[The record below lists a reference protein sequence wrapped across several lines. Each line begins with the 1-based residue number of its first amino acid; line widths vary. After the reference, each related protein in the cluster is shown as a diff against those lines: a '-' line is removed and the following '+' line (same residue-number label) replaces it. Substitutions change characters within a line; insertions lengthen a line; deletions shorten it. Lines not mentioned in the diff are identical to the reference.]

1 MFAFLC
7 IGVLQTPSRG
17 AYVVCEIENIVI
29 KTNKQTSIAIIF
41 KNYPGH
47 GVFQAVQEA
56 VTSEEVIYW

>member
-1 MFAFLC
+1 M
-7 IGVLQTPSRG
+7 
-17 AYVVCEIENIVI
+17 CEIENIVI